1 MLGVT
6 FLIIVGIRSVSMS
19 IQIDDFQICIYTDI
33 IEINV
38 ARKIKHSFETIIY
51 AVLKQTK
58 IVLSKLLVSVSV
70 SAVTSKYWACAMG
83 KYISVGPLGSQ

>member
-19 IQIDDFQICIYTDI
+19 IQIDGFQICIYTDI

-38 ARKIKHSFETIIY
+38 ARKIKHSFVNKQMPVKSETY
-51 AVLKQTK
+51 
-58 IVLSKLLVSVSV
+58 LSKIGFYLTVPPTLN
-70 SAVTSKYWACAMG
+70 
-83 KYISVGPLGSQ
+83 

>member
-19 IQIDDFQICIYTDI
+19 IQIDGFQICIYTDI

-38 ARKIKHSFETIIY
+38 ARKIKHSFEIRNHGFEIRNRRILPYT
-51 AVLKQTK
+51 
-58 IVLSKLLVSVSV
+58 
-70 SAVTSKYWACAMG
+70 
-83 KYISVGPLGSQ
+83 

>member
-19 IQIDDFQICIYTDI
+19 IQIDGFQICIYTDI

-38 ARKIKHSFETIIY
+38 ARKIKHSF
-51 AVLKQTK
+51 
-58 IVLSKLLVSVSV
+58 
-70 SAVTSKYWACAMG
+70 G
-83 KYISVGPLGSQ
+83 